1 MSQAEAGLRVQRAV
15 EACLADLPSDAPIL
29 VAVSGGA
36 DSLALARAAARLD
49 RPISVGIIDHRLQPD
64 SDAVARRAA
73 EMCAHLGIEGVYVEP
88 VVVSEV
94 GTGPEAAARDARRAA
109 LESMADR
116 LGASVILLGHT
127 RDDQAETVLLRLARG
142 SGARAL
148 AAMAPIAGRWRRPLL
163 DIPRDVVRASVADLP
178 TWEDPHNADPA
189 YARTRV
195 RQDAL
200 PVLVDALGPD
210 VVVGLSRS
218 ARLLRDDADALDE
231 IAAQAALSLTAS
243 DGTVD
248 ADGLLLLP
256 RAVRTRVIRGAILA
270 AGCPGSALTSSH
282 IERVESLVT
291 AWRGQ
296 GPVDLPGG
304 LAAGRSYGRLAFYR
318 VPPVADRR
326 RVNREE

>member
-1 MSQAEAGLRVQRAV
+1 
-15 EACLADLPSDAPIL
+15 
-29 VAVSGGA
+29 
-36 DSLALARAAARLD
+36 
-49 RPISVGIIDHRLQPD
+49 
-64 SDAVARRAA
+64 
-73 EMCAHLGIEGVYVEP
+73 
-88 VVVSEV
+88 
-94 GTGPEAAARDARRAA
+94 
-109 LESMADR
+109 MADR

-127 RDDQAETVLLRLARG
+127 RDDQAETVLMRLARG

-195 RQDAL
+195 RHEAL

-210 VVVGLSRS
+210 VIVGLSRS

-231 IAAQAALSLTAS
+231 LASQAALSLTAT
-243 DGTVD
+243 DGTLD
-248 ADGLLLLP
+248 AEGLLQLP
-256 RAVRTRVIRGAILA
+256 RALRTRVIRGAILA
-270 AGCPGSALTSSH
+270 AGSPGSALTSSH

-291 AWRGQ
+291 TWHGQ